1 MSKSE
6 VQKQTIYGFRIDKN
20 GCAPFFSNQMYE
32 NKKDLINFITT
43 KDSLIEGST
52 FEMSGESEKY
62 FIEVPD
68 DKNNWLKSKLT
79 IFEFYLN
86 KSI

>member
-1 MSKSE
+1 MSKTE
-6 VQKQTIYGFRIDKN
+6 VSTQTIYGFRITKN
-20 GCAPFFSNQMYE
+20 GCAPFTSNQVYE

-43 KDSLIEGST
+43 KDSLVKGSN
-52 FEMSGESEKY
+52 FKMIGENEKY

-68 DKNNWLKSKLT
+68 DKNNWLKSELT
-79 IFEFYLN
+79 IFEFHLN